1 MSKELESHFERCS
14 PAFLQSCQKSGYR
27 TRGSMTRAVGNTAY
41 AKREAF
47 SDDSDASDECR
58 AKFSMSLRSRG
69 GRKRK
74 MAPESSTTSDEDG
87 RRRVTR
93 AQSKRRRTSSVS
105 DNDQSPPMQGIV
117 TRRGRIIKRPP
128 HLKSSRAQS

>member
-1 MSKELESHFERCS
+1 MAKDLESYFERCS
-14 PAFLQSCQKSGYR
+14 PEFLQACQRSGYR
-27 TRGSMTRAVGNTAY
+27 TRGSMTRAVGNTAS
-41 AKREAF
+41 AKREPF
-47 SDDSDASDECR
+47 SDDSDASDGYR
-58 AKFSMSLRSRG
+58 AKFSMSLRSHG

-93 AQSKRRRTSSVS
+93 AQSKRRRTSSGS
-105 DNDQSPPMQGIV
+105 DSSPMQGVV
-117 TRRGRIIKRPP
+117 TRRGRIIKPPP

>member
-1 MSKELESHFERCS
+1 
-14 PAFLQSCQKSGYR
+14 
-27 TRGSMTRAVGNTAY
+27 MTRAVGNTAY